1 VRIVRFLFEK
11 RAEAYNLYVEGASEK
26 KIVLDAKKPA
36 ESDASHLSRLAGRNK
51 SAVVAGTADNSAIL
65 AAF

>member
-1 VRIVRFLFEK
+1 
-11 RAEAYNLYVEGASEK
+11 
-26 KIVLDAKKPA
+26 VLDAKKPA
-36 ESDASHLSRLAGRNK
+36 ESDASHLSRMAGRNK